1 MVDSAPEPLVVSQ
14 PLRNSPLPPQ
24 APGGL
29 GWDAI
34 LENIPMPLVVGT
46 LEEVPRLVFM
56 NREYVRLFGY
66 RPEEV
71 PTIAEWMPLA
81 YPDPVYRS
89 EIIGW
94 WLEMLSESLDR
105 PGLVR
110 SREVRVRAKDGR
122 DVEAILNAM
131 VLEAHV
137 LVAFQDTTA
146 LRQRA
151 LELEKS
157 ATRRQLA
164 ADVAGV
170 GFWEYDLAT
179 GAETQDAQIHRIY
192 GVAEGGDFG
201 CWEKRVHP
209 EDLGAALRSIDGAV
223 ESGGHGQEMDFRIV
237 RPDGAVRWIRS
248 KSHIARDGGGRA
260 LRLTGIEFDITGDRE
275 IRVALEQALARSERE
290 NAEKSRFLASV
301 SHEIRTPL
309 SALVSLANSM
319 LLEGEKHPLPEVY
332 SQHLE
337 SVRAGGQYLN
347 LILSNLLDLSAIEG
361 GNTAMHCRDFYIGDW
376 ADDLAGILAPIAK
389 ARGVRMEW
397 ALPADPEAR
406 FRTDQVR
413 LTQIVLNLAHN
424 AVKFSINPN
433 AVVSIAVSL
442 EGGRLRVSVEDQ
454 GPGVDPARIDGL
466 FGEYAQ
472 GSPVP
477 RGADRGIGLGL
488 AIVKKNVELLG
499 GSVRAGLAEPTGMK
513 FVVELPAVDAG
524 GAA

>member
-1 MVDSAPEPLVVSQ
+1 MVESAPEPLVVFQ
-14 PLRNSPLPPQ
+14 PARIADPDAQ
-24 APGGL
+24 AQGEL
-29 GWDAI
+29 GWNAI
-34 LENIPMPLVVGT
+34 LEHIPMPLVVGT

-56 NREYVRLFGY
+56 NREYFRLFGY
-66 RPEEV
+66 RREEV

-81 YPDPVYRS
+81 YPDPVYRA

-94 WLEMLSESLDR
+94 WLEMLANSIAE

-110 SREVRVRAKDGR
+110 SREVRIRAKDGR
-122 DVEAILNAM
+122 DVDAILNAM

-137 LVAFQDTTA
+137 LVAFQDITER
-146 LRQRA
+146 RQQ
-151 LELEKS
+151 ELEREQS
-157 ATRRQLA
+157 NTRRQLA
-164 ADVAGV
+164 ADLAGV
-170 GFWEYDLAT
+170 GFWEYDFET
-179 GAETQDAQIHRIY
+179 GLETQDAQIRRIY

-201 CWEKRVHP
+201 VWENRVHP
-209 EDLGAALRSIDGAV
+209 ADLEEASRRIDFAV
-223 ESGGHGQEMDFRIV
+223 ESGGDGQEMDFRIV
-237 RPDGAVRWIRS
+237 RPDGAIRWIRS
-248 KSHIARDGGGRA
+248 RFHIARGAGGRP

-275 IRVALEQALARSERE
+275 IRGALEQALARSERE
-290 NAEKSRFLASV
+290 NEEKSRFLASV

-319 LLEGEKHPLPEVY
+319 LLEAEGHPLPEVY

-376 ADDLAGILAPIAK
+376 AEDVAGILAPIAK
-389 ARGVRMEW
+389 ARGVRLEW

-424 AVKFSINPN
+424 AVKFSIKPN
-433 AVVSIAVSL
+433 AVVSIGVSM
-442 EGGRLRVSVEDQ
+442 EGGRLGISVEDQ
-454 GPGVDPARIDGL
+454 GPGIDPARIEGL
-466 FGEYAQ
+466 FGEFSQ
-472 GSPVP
+472 GSPVA

-488 AIVKKNVELLG
+488 AIVKKNAELLG

-513 FVVELPAVDAG
+513 FMVELPPVDAG